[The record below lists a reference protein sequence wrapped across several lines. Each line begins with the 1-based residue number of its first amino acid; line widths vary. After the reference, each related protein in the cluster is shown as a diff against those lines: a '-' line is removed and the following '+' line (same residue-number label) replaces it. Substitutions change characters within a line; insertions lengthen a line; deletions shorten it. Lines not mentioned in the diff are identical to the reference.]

1 MPSVMDN
8 IRFRNN
14 FTQMKKPLRNQ
25 LITDTI
31 AWLESNV
38 RPSVKP
44 EHLSFLIDFENA
56 LQSQLNTDKIPE
68 TWFQMIWSTYGS
80 FPFYDRFLSRVK

>member
-1 MPSVMDN
+1 MDN

-14 FTQMKKPLRNQ
+14 FQTMKKPLRNQ
-25 LITDTI
+25 CITDTI
-31 AWLESNV
+31 AWLESQV

-56 LQSQLNTDKIPE
+56 LQSQLNAEKIPE
-68 TWFQMIWSTYGS
+68 TWFNQIATTYGN
-80 FPFYDRFLSRVK
+80 FPFYEKFLNRIK